1 MTRHGM
7 EWNRMDIG
15 WLELRETGTGPRRTD
30 CMLFNLGG
38 LIACCVDQIRTELTI
53 LVLSKNRRDLSV
65 GLSAGC
71 LDVQPSALMTYY
83 K

>member
-1 MTRHGM
+1 MTRYGM

-30 CMLFNLGG
+30 CMLFNLRG
-38 LIACCVDQIRTELTI
+38 LTACYVDQIRTELTI

-71 LDVQPSALMTYY
+71 LDV
-83 K
+83 